1 MSAKEQS
8 VVLKALQQAHG
19 RVMNIPRYLLPSGGV
34 TLAYAIRSPRGMKDV
49 AVVRSTGIGFG
60 TDDHL
65 VRVLLTVTRFDA
77 EVRAAGIIRYTDEI
91 AGVVRETL
99 RDVAEYDP
107 AKFPPG
113 ISSMDWGIA
122 SSCRDGVPLVIID
135 RGANGSE
142 PLIRILG
149 STPEEVANR
158 ILIISERL
166 IYTDI

>member
-1 MSAKEQS
+1 M
-8 VVLKALQQAHG
+8 VLKALQQAHG

-34 TLAYAIRSPRGMKDV
+34 ALAYAIKNPRDMKDV
-49 AVVRSTGIGFG
+49 AMVRNTGIGFG

-65 VRVLLTVTRFDA
+65 VRVLLTVVRFDA
-77 EVRAAGIIRYTDEI
+77 EVRAVGSIRYTEEI
-91 AGVVRETL
+91 ADMVKETL

-107 AKFPPG
+107 SRFPPG

-122 SSCRDGVPLVIID
+122 SCCRDGVPLAILD
-135 RGANGSE
+135 SGTLGTE

-149 STPEEVANR
+149 ATPEEVANR

-166 IYTDI
+166 TYTDI

>member
-8 VVLKALQQAHG
+8 VILKALQQAHG

-34 TLAYAIRSPRGMKDV
+34 ALAYAVANPRDIKDI
-49 AVVRSTGIGFG
+49 AVVRSNGIGFG
-60 TDDHL
+60 TDDTL
-65 VRVLLTVTRFDA
+65 VRVC
-77 EVRAAGIIRYTDEI
+77 IRYTEEI
-91 AGVVRETL
+91 ADVVRETL

-107 AKFPPG
+107 SKFPPG

-122 SSCRDGVPLVIID
+122 SCCRDGVPLVIID
-135 RGANGSE
+135 SGTKDTE

-149 STPEEVANR
+149 TTPEEVANR

-166 IYTDI
+166 TYTDI

>member
-19 RVMNIPRYLLPSGGV
+19 RVMDIPRYLLPSGGV
-34 TLAYAIRSPRGMKDV
+34 ALAYALKNSRDLMDV

-60 TDDHL
+60 TDDIL
-65 VRVLLTVTRFDA
+65 VRVLLTVVRFDA
-77 EVRAAGIIRYTDEI
+77 DIRSVGCIRYTEEI
-91 AGVVRETL
+91 AEVVRETL

-122 SSCRDGVPLVIID
+122 SCCREGVPLVIID
-135 RGANGSE
+135 RGTKGNE

-166 IYTDI
+166 TYTDI

>member
-19 RVMNIPRYLLPSGGV
+19 RVMNIPRYLLPSGDV
-34 TLAYAIRSPRGMKDV
+34 ALAYAVKNPRDMKDI

-60 TDDHL
+60 TNDLL
-65 VRVLLTVTRFDA
+65 VRMLLTVVRFDA
-77 EVRAAGIIRYTDEI
+77 DIRAVGCIRYTEEI

-122 SSCRDGVPLVIID
+122 SCCRDGVPLVIID
-135 RGANGSE
+135 SGTKGAE

-149 STPEEVANR
+149 STHEEVANR

-166 IYTDI
+166 TYTDI

>member
-1 MSAKEQS
+1 MA
-8 VVLKALQQAHG
+8 
-19 RVMNIPRYLLPSGGV
+19 
-34 TLAYAIRSPRGMKDV
+34 LAYTVKNPRGMKDI

-60 TDDHL
+60 TDDLL
-65 VRVLLTVTRFDA
+65 VRMLLTVVRFDA
-77 EVRAAGIIRYTDEI
+77 DIRAVGCIRYTEEI

-122 SSCRDGVPLVIID
+122 SCCRDGVPLVIID
-135 RGANGSE
+135 GGTKGAE

-166 IYTDI
+166 TYTDI

>member
-34 TLAYAIRSPRGMKDV
+34 ALAYALKKPHDVRDV
-49 AVVRSTGIGFG
+49 AVVRSTEIGFG

-65 VRVLLTVTRFDA
+65 VRVLLTVARFDA
-77 EVRAAGIIRYTDEI
+77 DVRAVGCIRYTEEI

-99 RDVAEYDP
+99 RDVTEYDP

-113 ISSMDWGIA
+113 IVSMDWGIA
-122 SSCRDGVPLVIID
+122 SCCRDGVPLAVID
-135 RGANGSE
+135 SGTKGAK
-142 PLIRILG
+142 PLILILG
-149 STPEEVANR
+149 STPGEVVNR

-166 IYTDI
+166 TYIDI